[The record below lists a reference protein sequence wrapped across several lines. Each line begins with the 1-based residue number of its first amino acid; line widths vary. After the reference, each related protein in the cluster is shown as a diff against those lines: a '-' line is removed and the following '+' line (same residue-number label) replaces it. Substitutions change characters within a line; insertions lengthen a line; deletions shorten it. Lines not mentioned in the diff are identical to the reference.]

1 MIKGAENV
9 SKYKSVIAI
18 ARLVMALPMLK
29 ILGHVIVHSELNDHD
44 KKVFWF
50 DCTMVFLGYLLIC
63 DSSAA
68 HSWIR
73 L

>member
-29 ILGHVIVHSELNDHD
+29 ILGHVIVNSELNDHD
-44 KKVFWF
+44 KEVF
-50 DCTMVFLGYLLIC
+50 
-63 DSSAA
+63 
-68 HSWIR
+68 
-73 L
+73 